1 MTVFALFVLI
11 ALVAAALSFAPRL
24 GVLLPISVVLLCIA
38 LLAADSHTF
47 RR

>member
-1 MTVFALFVLI
+1 MTIFALFVLI
-11 ALVAAALSFAPRL
+11 ALIMAALSFVPRL
-24 GVLLPISVVLLCIA
+24 SVLLPVSVIVLCIA